1 MLCFE
6 NPAGRILLHST
17 FVRVVWNIGE
27 RQDACV
33 MELMDR
39 LLAIGRQHNLSRLLV
54 DQGLMDSC
62 SVEVEVWFKY
72 DWLTRA
78 RLQFDFGAAA
88 ILSGRNILVRMATL
102 GMLRH
107 LLGWTGT
114 FQIRVFASGQTQEAI
129 EWLSQPSPRA

>member
-17 FVRVVWNIGE
+17 FVQVVWSTGQ
-27 RQDACV
+27 RQDVHV

-39 LLAIGRQHNLSRLLV
+39 LLEIGQRQHLDRLLV
-54 DQGLMDSC
+54 DQGIMDSC

-78 RLQFDFGAAA
+78 RLQFDSGAAA
-88 ILSGRNILVRMATL
+88 ILSGRNLLVRMATL

-107 LLGWTGT
+107 LLGWTGS
-114 FQIRVFASGQTQEAI
+114 FQIRVFYSGEMQEAVT
-129 EWLSQPSPRA
+129 WLSQPSPRA